1 MTNLKARFD
10 MLRKIVDKLRSA
22 RDIEKIMLG
31 SILAKNTCA
40 GDKQP
45 LSDHEFKV
53 FSQWGEDGIIQFLL
67 KKLELPQK
75 TFIEFGVETYREAN
89 TRFLLMHDNW
99 AGLVID
105 GSKSNINDIVSQSI
119 YWRYSLNAIQSFIT
133 AENIDETITNNNMSG
148 EIGILSVDID
158 GNDYWVLRAIKSV
171 SPIILITEYNS
182 VFGPDR
188 AISIPYSSDFV
199 RGQKGLSNLYY
210 GASLSALNR
219 LADEK
224 GYSLVGCNSSGNNA
238 FFVRKDKLGDLAPVS
253 VKDAFV
259 DAKFRE
265 SKDKKGRLLL
275 LEGDQ
280 RYTEI
285 KGLPVTNVIT
295 NAVEQL

>member
-1 MTNLKARFD
+1 
-10 MLRKIVDKLRSA
+10 MLRKLVDKLRSA
-22 RDIEKIMLG
+22 RDVEKIMLG
-31 SILAKNTCA
+31 SILAKNICA
-40 GDKQP
+40 SDRQP

-67 KKLELPQK
+67 RKLVLPQN

-99 AGLVID
+99 SGLVID

-158 GNDYWVLRAIKSV
+158 GNDYWVLKAIKNV
-171 SPIILITEYNS
+171 NPVILITEYNS
-182 VFGPDR
+182 VFGSER

-210 GASLSALNR
+210 GASLQALTT
-219 LADEK
+219 LAEEK

-265 SKDKKGRLLL
+265 AKDIKGKLLL
-275 LEGDQ
+275 LEGNE
-280 RYTEI
+280 RYEEI
-285 KGLPVTNVIT
+285 KGLPVINIIT
-295 NAVEQL
+295 NAIEEL

>member
-1 MTNLKARFD
+1 
-10 MLRKIVDKLRSA
+10 MLRTILDKLRSA
-22 RDIEKIMLG
+22 RDTEKIMLG
-31 SILAKNTCA
+31 SILAKDICTSS
-40 GDKQP
+40 QSS
-45 LSDHEFKV
+45 LLEHEFKV

-67 KKLELPQK
+67 RKLELSQK

-99 AGLVID
+99 SGLVID
-105 GSKSNINDIVSQSI
+105 GGKSNINDIVSQSI
-119 YWRYSLNAIQSFIT
+119 YWRYSLKAIQSFIT
-133 AENIDETITNNNMSG
+133 AENIDDTIINQNMNG
-148 EIGILSVDID
+148 EIGLLSIDID
-158 GNDYWVLRAIKSV
+158 GNDYWILRAIKSV

-182 VFGPDR
+182 VFGSER

-219 LADEK
+219 LAEEK

-238 FFVRKDKLGDLAPVS
+238 FFVRKDKLGDLAPIS

-265 SKDKKGRLLL
+265 SKDKKGKLLF
-275 LEGDQ
+275 LEGSE
-280 RYTEI
+280 RYAEI
-285 KGLPVTNVIT
+285 KGLPVINVIT
-295 NAVEQL
+295 NKVEQL